1 MNSQKIFRTDC
12 NTCHVTKVKHHDYL
26 KGVVQRVGE
35 NYLMLYITKQDSL
48 IMAKDKYAVNVKEA
62 FNNQGNSHNFKYTE
76 KQLKE
81 LIEYL
86 R

>member
-1 MNSQKIFRTDC
+1 
-12 NTCHVTKVKHHDYL
+12 
-26 KGVVQRVGE
+26 
-35 NYLMLYITKQDSL
+35 MLYITKQDSL